1 MEITEK
7 ATRVKER
14 PALKMRSPKADSKKT
29 ETRDGLA
36 QGTAAADRQPFD
48 HPGSKY
54 TVKKAFS
61 AETAIFPIVFIA
73 FFAYLASV
81 MGMANMIN
89 TIMSTAFD
97 LLINTVLY
105 IVAVCVI
112 MGAVSELLSEFGFVA
127 LMDRVLRPL
136 MRPLFGLPGAASL
149 GIVTTFLSDNPAIL
163 ALTANPRYKYYFKA
177 YEFPALTNIGT
188 SFGMGLI
195 VCTYMLSL
203 ASITGESYALAV
215 AVGLAGATIGAIVS
229 TRLMLV
235 FTKKA
240 YAPHLSA
247 AEVFHFQ
254 GEEEFGELE
263 PGYRLVRKG
272 NLWNRI
278 LGALLD
284 GGASGL
290 KLGAGIVPGV
300 LIICT
305 LVMILMNGPSE
316 AGTFTGAAYEGVG
329 LIPALAAKLDFIL
342 KPLFG
347 FSNTQAIGVPVTAL
361 GAAGAA
367 IGLASGLAQRHLLSA
382 GDVAVFTAMCMCWS
396 GYLSTHTSMMDSLHC
411 KELTGKALLSH
422 TIGGI
427 AAGFAAHWVYVLVS
441 LL

>member
-1 MEITEK
+1 MNPE
-7 ATRVKER
+7 
-14 PALKMRSPKADSKKT
+14 
-29 ETRDGLA
+29 
-36 QGTAAADRQPFD
+36 
-48 HPGSKY
+48 SKY
-54 TVKKAFS
+54 TVKKTFS
-61 AETAIFPIVFIA
+61 AETVVFPVIFLA
-73 FFAYLASV
+73 FFAYLTHV

-89 TIMSTAFD
+89 TIMKTAFD

-112 MGAVSELLSEFGFVA
+112 MGAVSELLTEFGFVA

-136 MRPLFGLPGAASL
+136 MRPVFGLPGAASL

-177 YEFPALTNIGT
+177 YQFPALTNIGT

-203 ASITGESYALAV
+203 ASITGESYGKAV
-215 AVGLAGATIGAIVS
+215 VVGLAGATIGAVVS
-229 TRLMLV
+229 TRIMLH
-235 FTKKA
+235 FTKKVYGTDLPA
-240 YAPHLSA
+240 QDAFPSA
-247 AEVFHFQ
+247 QDTEI
-254 GEEEFGELE
+254 GELE
-263 PGYRLVRKG
+263 PGLRPVRKG
-272 NLWNRI
+272 NLGNRV

-290 KLGAGIVPGV
+290 TLGAGIVPGV

-305 LVMILMNGPSE
+305 LVMILMNGPSDS
-316 AGTFTGAAYEGVG
+316 GLYTGAAYEGVG
-329 LIPALAAKLDFIL
+329 LIPAVAAKLNFIL
-342 KPLFG
+342 EPLFG

-367 IGLASGLAQRHLLSA
+367 ISLASGLASRGLLAA

-411 KELTGKALLSH
+411 KELTGKALISH

-427 AAGFAAHWVYVLVS
+427 AAGFAAHWIFILVN

>member
-1 MEITEK
+1 MPSSLSSFCFHCIICYNVRRGVYSMNPE
-7 ATRVKER
+7 
-14 PALKMRSPKADSKKT
+14 
-29 ETRDGLA
+29 
-36 QGTAAADRQPFD
+36 
-48 HPGSKY
+48 SKY
-54 TVKKAFS
+54 TVKKTFS
-61 AETAIFPIVFIA
+61 AETVVFPVIFLA
-73 FFAYLASV
+73 FFAYLAHV

-89 TIMSTAFD
+89 TIMKTAFD

-112 MGAVSELLSEFGFVA
+112 MGAVSELLTEFGFVA
-127 LMDRVLRPL
+127 LMDQVLRPL
-136 MRPLFGLPGAASL
+136 MRPVFGLPGAASL

-177 YEFPALTNIGT
+177 YQFPALTNIGT

-203 ASITGESYALAV
+203 ASITGESYGKAV
-215 AVGLAGATIGAIVS
+215 VVGLAGATVGAVVS
-229 TRLMLV
+229 TRIMLH
-235 FTKKA
+235 FTKKVYGTDLPA
-240 YAPHLSA
+240 QDAFPSA
-247 AEVFHFQ
+247 QDTEI
-254 GEEEFGELE
+254 GELE
-263 PGYRLVRKG
+263 PGLRPVRKG
-272 NLWNRI
+272 NLGNRV

-290 KLGAGIVPGV
+290 TLGAGIVPGV

-305 LVMILMNGPSE
+305 LVMILMNGPSDS
-316 AGTFTGAAYEGVG
+316 GLYTGAAYEGVG
-329 LIPALAAKLDFIL
+329 LIPAVAAKLNFIL
-342 KPLFG
+342 EPLFG

-367 IGLASGLAQRHLLSA
+367 ISLASGLASRGLLAA

-411 KELTGKALLSH
+411 KELTGKALISH

-427 AAGFAAHWVYVLVS
+427 AAGFAAHWIFILVS

>member
-1 MEITEK
+1 MNPE
-7 ATRVKER
+7 
-14 PALKMRSPKADSKKT
+14 
-29 ETRDGLA
+29 
-36 QGTAAADRQPFD
+36 
-48 HPGSKY
+48 SKY
-54 TVKKAFS
+54 TVKKTFS
-61 AETAIFPIVFIA
+61 AETVVFPVIFLA
-73 FFAYLASV
+73 FFAYLAHV

-89 TIMSTAFD
+89 TIMKTAFD

-112 MGAVSELLSEFGFVA
+112 MGAVSELLTEFGFVA
-127 LMDRVLRPL
+127 LMDQVLRPL
-136 MRPLFGLPGAASL
+136 MRPVFGLPGAASL

-177 YEFPALTNIGT
+177 YQFPALTNIGT

-203 ASITGESYALAV
+203 ASITGESYGKAV
-215 AVGLAGATIGAIVS
+215 VVGLAGATVGAVVS
-229 TRLMLV
+229 TRIMLH
-235 FTKKA
+235 FTKKVYGTDLPA
-240 YAPHLSA
+240 QDAFPSA
-247 AEVFHFQ
+247 QDTEI
-254 GEEEFGELE
+254 GELE
-263 PGYRLVRKG
+263 PGLRPVRKG
-272 NLWNRI
+272 NLGNRV

-290 KLGAGIVPGV
+290 TLGAGIVPGV

-305 LVMILMNGPSE
+305 LVMILMNGPSDS
-316 AGTFTGAAYEGVG
+316 GLYTGAAYEGVG
-329 LIPALAAKLDFIL
+329 LIPAVAAKLNFIL
-342 KPLFG
+342 EPLFG

-367 IGLASGLAQRHLLSA
+367 ISLASGLASRGLLAA

-411 KELTGKALLSH
+411 KELTGKALISH

-427 AAGFAAHWVYVLVS
+427 AAGFAAHWIFILIN

>member
-1 MEITEK
+1 MNPE
-7 ATRVKER
+7 
-14 PALKMRSPKADSKKT
+14 
-29 ETRDGLA
+29 
-36 QGTAAADRQPFD
+36 
-48 HPGSKY
+48 SKY
-54 TVKKAFS
+54 TVKKTFS
-61 AETAIFPIVFIA
+61 AETVVFPVIFLA
-73 FFAYLASV
+73 FFAYLAHV

-89 TIMSTAFD
+89 TIMKTAFD

-112 MGAVSELLSEFGFVA
+112 MGAISELLTEFGFVA

-136 MRPLFGLPGAASL
+136 MRPVFGLPGAASL

-177 YEFPALTNIGT
+177 YQFPALTNIGT

-203 ASITGESYALAV
+203 ASITGESYGKAV
-215 AVGLAGATIGAIVS
+215 VVGLAGATVGAVVS
-229 TRLMLV
+229 TRIMLH
-235 FTKKA
+235 FTKKVYGTDLPA
-240 YAPHLSA
+240 HDAFPSA
-247 AEVFHFQ
+247 QDTEI
-254 GEEEFGELE
+254 GELE
-263 PGYRLVRKG
+263 PGLRPVRKG
-272 NLWNRI
+272 NLGNRV

-290 KLGAGIVPGV
+290 TLGAGIVPGV

-305 LVMILMNGPSE
+305 LVMILMNGPSDS
-316 AGTFTGAAYEGVG
+316 GLYTGAAYEGVG
-329 LIPALAAKLDFIL
+329 LIPAVAAKLNFIL
-342 KPLFG
+342 EPLFG

-367 IGLASGLAQRHLLSA
+367 ISLASGLASRGLLAA

-411 KELTGKALLSH
+411 KELTGKALISH

-427 AAGFAAHWVYVLVS
+427 AAGFAAHWIFILVN

>member
-1 MEITEK
+1 MNPE
-7 ATRVKER
+7 
-14 PALKMRSPKADSKKT
+14 
-29 ETRDGLA
+29 
-36 QGTAAADRQPFD
+36 
-48 HPGSKY
+48 SKY
-54 TVKKAFS
+54 TVKKTFS
-61 AETAIFPIVFIA
+61 AETVVFTVIFLA
-73 FFAYLASV
+73 FFAYLAHV

-89 TIMSTAFD
+89 TIMKTAFD

-112 MGAVSELLSEFGFVA
+112 MGAVSELLTEFGFVA

-136 MRPLFGLPGAASL
+136 MRPVFGLPGAASL

-177 YEFPALTNIGT
+177 YQFPALTNIGT

-203 ASITGESYALAV
+203 ASITGESYGKAV
-215 AVGLAGATIGAIVS
+215 VVGLAGATVGAVVS
-229 TRLMLV
+229 TRIMLH
-235 FTKKA
+235 FTKKVYGTDLPA
-240 YAPHLSA
+240 QDAFPSA
-247 AEVFHFQ
+247 QDTEI
-254 GEEEFGELE
+254 GELE
-263 PGYRLVRKG
+263 PGLRPVRKG
-272 NLWNRI
+272 NLGNRV

-290 KLGAGIVPGV
+290 TLGAGIVPGV

-305 LVMILMNGPSE
+305 LVMILMNGPSDS
-316 AGTFTGAAYEGVG
+316 GLYTGAAYEGVG
-329 LIPALAAKLDFIL
+329 LIPAVAAKLNFIL
-342 KPLFG
+342 EPLFG

-367 IGLASGLAQRHLLSA
+367 ISLASGLASRGLLAA

-411 KELTGKALLSH
+411 KELTGKALISH

-427 AAGFAAHWVYVLVS
+427 AAGFAAHWIFILVN

>member
-1 MEITEK
+1 MNPE
-7 ATRVKER
+7 
-14 PALKMRSPKADSKKT
+14 
-29 ETRDGLA
+29 
-36 QGTAAADRQPFD
+36 
-48 HPGSKY
+48 SKY
-54 TVKKAFS
+54 TVKKTFS
-61 AETAIFPIVFIA
+61 AETVVFPVIFLA
-73 FFAYLASV
+73 FFAYLAHV

-89 TIMSTAFD
+89 TIMKTAFD

-112 MGAVSELLSEFGFVA
+112 MGAVSELLTEFGFVA

-136 MRPLFGLPGAASL
+136 MRPVFGLPGAASL

-177 YEFPALTNIGT
+177 YQFPALTNLGT

-203 ASITGESYALAV
+203 ASVTGESYGKAV
-215 AVGLAGATIGAIVS
+215 IVGLAGATVGAVVS
-229 TRLMLV
+229 TRIMLH
-235 FTKKA
+235 FTKKVYGMELTA
-240 YAPHLSA
+240 HDAFP
-247 AEVFHFQ
+247 AE
-254 GEEEFGELE
+254 EDNEIGELE
-263 PGYRLVRKG
+263 PGLRLVRKG
-272 NLWNRI
+272 NLGNRV

-290 KLGAGIVPGV
+290 TLGAGIVPGV

-305 LVMILMNGPSE
+305 LVMILMNGPSDS
-316 AGTFTGAAYEGVG
+316 GLYTGAAYEGVG
-329 LIPALAAKLDFIL
+329 LIPAVAAKLNFIL
-342 KPLFG
+342 EPLFG

-367 IGLASGLAQRHLLSA
+367 ISLASGLASRGLLAA

-411 KELTGKALLSH
+411 KELTGKALISH

-427 AAGFAAHWVYVLVS
+427 AAGFAAHWVFVLVS

>member
-1 MEITEK
+1 MNPE
-7 ATRVKER
+7 
-14 PALKMRSPKADSKKT
+14 
-29 ETRDGLA
+29 
-36 QGTAAADRQPFD
+36 
-48 HPGSKY
+48 SKY
-54 TVKKAFS
+54 TVKKTFS
-61 AETAIFPIVFIA
+61 AETVVFPVIFLA
-73 FFAYLASV
+73 FFAYLAHV

-89 TIMSTAFD
+89 TIMKTAFD

-112 MGAVSELLSEFGFVA
+112 MGAVSELLTEFGFVA

-136 MRPLFGLPGAASL
+136 MRPVFGLPGAASL

-177 YEFPALTNIGT
+177 YQFPALTNIGT

-203 ASITGESYALAV
+203 ASITGESYGKAV
-215 AVGLAGATIGAIVS
+215 VVGLAGATIGAVVS
-229 TRLMLV
+229 TRIMLH
-235 FTKKA
+235 FTKKVYGTDLPA
-240 YAPHLSA
+240 QDAFPSA
-247 AEVFHFQ
+247 QDTEI
-254 GEEEFGELE
+254 GELE
-263 PGYRLVRKG
+263 PGLRPVRKG
-272 NLWNRI
+272 NLGNRV

-290 KLGAGIVPGV
+290 TLGAGIVPGV

-305 LVMILMNGPSE
+305 LVMILMNGPSDS
-316 AGTFTGAAYEGVG
+316 GLYTGAAYEGVG
-329 LIPALAAKLDFIL
+329 LIPAVAAKLNFIL
-342 KPLFG
+342 EPLFG

-367 IGLASGLAQRHLLSA
+367 ISLASGLASRGLLAA

-411 KELTGKALLSH
+411 KELTGKALISH

-427 AAGFAAHWVYVLVS
+427 AAGFAAHWIFILVS

>member
-1 MEITEK
+1 MNPE
-7 ATRVKER
+7 
-14 PALKMRSPKADSKKT
+14 
-29 ETRDGLA
+29 
-36 QGTAAADRQPFD
+36 
-48 HPGSKY
+48 SKY
-54 TVKKAFS
+54 TVKKTFS
-61 AETAIFPIVFIA
+61 AETVVFPVIFLA
-73 FFAYLASV
+73 FFAYLAHV

-89 TIMSTAFD
+89 TIMKTAFD

-112 MGAVSELLSEFGFVA
+112 MGAVSELLTEFGFVA

-136 MRPLFGLPGAASL
+136 MRPVFGLPGAASL

-177 YEFPALTNIGT
+177 YQFPALTNIGT

-203 ASITGESYALAV
+203 ASITGESYGKAV
-215 AVGLAGATIGAIVS
+215 VIGLAGATVGAVVS
-229 TRLMLV
+229 TRIMLH
-235 FTKKA
+235 FTKKVYGTDLPA
-240 YAPHLSA
+240 QDAFPSA
-247 AEVFHFQ
+247 QDTEI
-254 GEEEFGELE
+254 GELE
-263 PGYRLVRKG
+263 PGLRPVRKG
-272 NLWNRI
+272 NLGNRV

-290 KLGAGIVPGV
+290 TLGAGIVPGV

-305 LVMILMNGPSE
+305 LVMILMNGPSDS
-316 AGTFTGAAYEGVG
+316 GLYTGAAYEGVG
-329 LIPALAAKLDFIL
+329 LIPAVAAKLNFIL
-342 KPLFG
+342 EPLFG

-367 IGLASGLAQRHLLSA
+367 ISLASGLASRGLLAA

-411 KELTGKALLSH
+411 KELTGKALISH

-427 AAGFAAHWVYVLVS
+427 AAGFAAHWIFILVS

>member
-1 MEITEK
+1 MNPE
-7 ATRVKER
+7 
-14 PALKMRSPKADSKKT
+14 
-29 ETRDGLA
+29 
-36 QGTAAADRQPFD
+36 
-48 HPGSKY
+48 SKY
-54 TVKKAFS
+54 TVKKTFS
-61 AETAIFPIVFIA
+61 AETVVFPVIFLA
-73 FFAYLASV
+73 FFAYLAHV

-89 TIMSTAFD
+89 TIMKTAFD

-112 MGAVSELLSEFGFVA
+112 MGAVSELLTEFGFVA
-127 LMDRVLRPL
+127 LMDQVLRPL
-136 MRPLFGLPGAASL
+136 MRPVFGLPGAASL

-177 YEFPALTNIGT
+177 YQFPALTNIGT

-203 ASITGESYALAV
+203 ASITGESYGKAV
-215 AVGLAGATIGAIVS
+215 VVGLDGATVGAVVS
-229 TRLMLV
+229 TRIMLH
-235 FTKKA
+235 FTKKVYGTDLPA
-240 YAPHLSA
+240 QDAFPSA
-247 AEVFHFQ
+247 QDTEI
-254 GEEEFGELE
+254 GELE
-263 PGYRLVRKG
+263 PGLRPVRKG
-272 NLWNRI
+272 NLGNRV

-290 KLGAGIVPGV
+290 TLGAGIVPGV

-305 LVMILMNGPSE
+305 LVMILMNGPSDS
-316 AGTFTGAAYEGVG
+316 GLYTGAAYEGVG
-329 LIPALAAKLDFIL
+329 LIPAVAAKLNFIL
-342 KPLFG
+342 EPLFG

-367 IGLASGLAQRHLLSA
+367 ISLASGLASRGLLAA

-411 KELTGKALLSH
+411 KELTGKALISH

-427 AAGFAAHWVYVLVS
+427 AAGFAAHWIFILVS

>member
-1 MEITEK
+1 MNPE
-7 ATRVKER
+7 
-14 PALKMRSPKADSKKT
+14 
-29 ETRDGLA
+29 
-36 QGTAAADRQPFD
+36 
-48 HPGSKY
+48 SKY
-54 TVKKAFS
+54 TVKKTFS
-61 AETAIFPIVFIA
+61 AETVVFPVIFLA
-73 FFAYLASV
+73 FFAYLAHV

-89 TIMSTAFD
+89 TIMKTAFD

-112 MGAVSELLSEFGFVA
+112 MGAVSELLTEFGFVA

-136 MRPLFGLPGAASL
+136 MRPVFGLPGAASL

-177 YEFPALTNIGT
+177 YQFPALTNIGT

-203 ASITGESYALAV
+203 ASITGESYGKAV
-215 AVGLAGATIGAIVS
+215 VVGLAGATIGAVVS
-229 TRLMLV
+229 TRIMLH
-235 FTKKA
+235 FTKKVYGTDLPA
-240 YAPHLSA
+240 QDAFPSA
-247 AEVFHFQ
+247 QDTEI
-254 GEEEFGELE
+254 GELE
-263 PGYRLVRKG
+263 PGLRPVRKG
-272 NLWNRI
+272 NLGNRV

-290 KLGAGIVPGV
+290 TLGAGIVPGV

-305 LVMILMNGPSE
+305 LVMILMNGPSDS
-316 AGTFTGAAYEGVG
+316 GLYTGAAYEGVG
-329 LIPALAAKLDFIL
+329 LIPAVAAKLNFIL
-342 KPLFG
+342 EPLFG

-367 IGLASGLAQRHLLSA
+367 ISLASGLASRGLLAA

-411 KELTGKALLSH
+411 KELTGKALISH

-427 AAGFAAHWVYVLVS
+427 AAGFAAHWIFILVN

>member
-1 MEITEK
+1 MN
-7 ATRVKER
+7 
-14 PALKMRSPKADSKKT
+14 PD
-29 ETRDGLA
+29 
-36 QGTAAADRQPFD
+36 
-48 HPGSKY
+48 SKY
-54 TVKKAFS
+54 TVKKTFS
-61 AETAIFPIVFIA
+61 AETVVFPVIFLA
-73 FFAYLASV
+73 FFAYLAHV

-89 TIMSTAFD
+89 TIMKTAFD

-112 MGAVSELLSEFGFVA
+112 MGAISELLTEFGFVA

-136 MRPLFGLPGAASL
+136 MRPVFGLPGAASL

-177 YEFPALTNIGT
+177 YQFPALTNIGT

-203 ASITGESYALAV
+203 ASITGESYGKAV
-215 AVGLAGATIGAIVS
+215 VIGLAGATVGAVVS
-229 TRLMLV
+229 TRIMLH
-235 FTKKA
+235 FTKKVYGTDLPA
-240 YAPHLSA
+240 QDAFPSA
-247 AEVFHFQ
+247 QDTEI
-254 GEEEFGELE
+254 GELE
-263 PGYRLVRKG
+263 PGLRPVRKG
-272 NLWNRI
+272 NLGNRV

-290 KLGAGIVPGV
+290 TLGAGIVPGV

-305 LVMILMNGPSE
+305 LVMILMNGPSDS
-316 AGTFTGAAYEGVG
+316 GLYTGAAYEGVG
-329 LIPALAAKLDFIL
+329 LIPAVAAKLNFIL
-342 KPLFG
+342 EPLFG

-367 IGLASGLAQRHLLSA
+367 ISLASGLASRGLLAA

-411 KELTGKALLSH
+411 KELTGKALISH

-427 AAGFAAHWVYVLVS
+427 AAGFAAHWIFILVS

>member
-1 MEITEK
+1 MN
-7 ATRVKER
+7 
-14 PALKMRSPKADSKKT
+14 PD
-29 ETRDGLA
+29 
-36 QGTAAADRQPFD
+36 
-48 HPGSKY
+48 SKY
-54 TVKKAFS
+54 TVKKTFS
-61 AETAIFPIVFIA
+61 AETVVFPVIFLA
-73 FFAYLASV
+73 FFAYLAHV

-89 TIMSTAFD
+89 TIMKTAFD

-112 MGAVSELLSEFGFVA
+112 MGAVSELLTEFGFVA

-136 MRPLFGLPGAASL
+136 MRPVFGLPGAASL

-177 YEFPALTNIGT
+177 YQFPALTNIGT

-203 ASITGESYALAV
+203 ASITGESYGKAV
-215 AVGLAGATIGAIVS
+215 VIGLAGATVGAVVS
-229 TRLMLV
+229 TRIMLH
-235 FTKKA
+235 FTKKVYGTDLPA
-240 YAPHLSA
+240 QDAFPSA
-247 AEVFHFQ
+247 QDTEI
-254 GEEEFGELE
+254 GELE
-263 PGYRLVRKG
+263 PGLRPVRKG
-272 NLWNRI
+272 NLGNRV

-290 KLGAGIVPGV
+290 TLGAGIVPGV

-305 LVMILMNGPSE
+305 LVMILMNGPSDS
-316 AGTFTGAAYEGVG
+316 GLYTGAAYEGVG
-329 LIPALAAKLDFIL
+329 LIPAVAAKLNFIL
-342 KPLFG
+342 EPLFG

-367 IGLASGLAQRHLLSA
+367 ISLASGLASRGLLAA

-411 KELTGKALLSH
+411 KELTGKALISH

-427 AAGFAAHWVYVLVS
+427 AAGFAAHWIFILVS

>member
-1 MEITEK
+1 MNPE
-7 ATRVKER
+7 
-14 PALKMRSPKADSKKT
+14 
-29 ETRDGLA
+29 
-36 QGTAAADRQPFD
+36 
-48 HPGSKY
+48 SKY
-54 TVKKAFS
+54 TVKKTFS
-61 AETAIFPIVFIA
+61 AETVVFPVIFLA
-73 FFAYLASV
+73 FFAYLAHV

-89 TIMSTAFD
+89 TIMKTAFD

-112 MGAVSELLSEFGFVA
+112 MGAVSELLTEFGFVA
-127 LMDRVLRPL
+127 LMDQVLRPL
-136 MRPLFGLPGAASL
+136 MRPVFGLPGAASL

-177 YEFPALTNIGT
+177 YQFPALTNIGT

-203 ASITGESYALAV
+203 ASITGESYGKAV
-215 AVGLAGATIGAIVS
+215 VVGLAGATVGAVVS
-229 TRLMLV
+229 TRIMLH
-235 FTKKA
+235 FTKKVYGTDLPA
-240 YAPHLSA
+240 QDAFPSA
-247 AEVFHFQ
+247 QDTEI
-254 GEEEFGELE
+254 GELE
-263 PGYRLVRKG
+263 PGLRPVRKG
-272 NLWNRI
+272 NLGNRV

-290 KLGAGIVPGV
+290 TLGAGIVPGV

-305 LVMILMNGPSE
+305 LVMILMNGPSDS
-316 AGTFTGAAYEGVG
+316 GLYTGAAYEGVG
-329 LIPALAAKLDFIL
+329 LIPAVAAKLNFIVE
-342 KPLFG
+342 PLFG

-367 IGLASGLAQRHLLSA
+367 ISLASGLASRGLLAA

-411 KELTGKALLSH
+411 KELTGKALISH

-427 AAGFAAHWVYVLVS
+427 AAGFAAHWIFILVS

>member
-1 MEITEK
+1 MLQEK
-7 ATRVKER
+7 LFRYKGFYI
-14 PALKMRSPKADSKKT
+14 RSRT
-29 ETRDGLA
+29 VR
-36 QGTAAADRQPFD
+36 
-48 HPGSKY
+48 KY
-54 TVKKAFS
+54 AF
-61 AETAIFPIVFIA
+61 P
-73 FFAYLASV
+73 YLAHV
-81 MGMANMIN
+81 LGMANMIN
-89 TIMSTAFD
+89 TIMKTAFD

-112 MGAVSELLSEFGFVA
+112 MGAVSELLTEFGFVA

-136 MRPLFGLPGAASL
+136 MRPVFGLPGAASL

-177 YEFPALTNIGT
+177 YQFPALTNIGT

-203 ASITGESYALAV
+203 ASITGESYGKAV
-215 AVGLAGATIGAIVS
+215 VVGLAGATVGAVVS
-229 TRLMLV
+229 TRIMLH
-235 FTKKA
+235 FTKKVYGTDLPA
-240 YAPHLSA
+240 QDAFPSA
-247 AEVFHFQ
+247 QDTEI
-254 GEEEFGELE
+254 GELE
-263 PGYRLVRKG
+263 PGLRPVRKG
-272 NLWNRI
+272 NLGNRV

-290 KLGAGIVPGV
+290 TLGAGIVPGV

-305 LVMILMNGPSE
+305 LVMILMNGPSDS
-316 AGTFTGAAYEGVG
+316 GLYTGAAYEGVG
-329 LIPALAAKLDFIL
+329 LIPAVAAKLNFIL
-342 KPLFG
+342 EPLFG

-367 IGLASGLAQRHLLSA
+367 ISLASGLASRGLLAA

-411 KELTGKALLSH
+411 KELTGKALISH

-427 AAGFAAHWVYVLVS
+427 AAGFAAHWIFILIN

>member
-1 MEITEK
+1 MNPE
-7 ATRVKER
+7 
-14 PALKMRSPKADSKKT
+14 
-29 ETRDGLA
+29 
-36 QGTAAADRQPFD
+36 
-48 HPGSKY
+48 SKY
-54 TVKKAFS
+54 TVKKTFS
-61 AETAIFPIVFIA
+61 AETVVFPVIFLA
-73 FFAYLASV
+73 FFAYLAHV

-89 TIMSTAFD
+89 TIMKTAFD

-112 MGAVSELLSEFGFVA
+112 MGAVSELLTEFGFVA

-136 MRPLFGLPGAASL
+136 MRPVFGLPGAASL

-163 ALTANPRYKYYFKA
+163 ALTANPRSKYYFKA
-177 YEFPALTNIGT
+177 YQFPALTNIGT

-203 ASITGESYALAV
+203 ASITGESYGKAV
-215 AVGLAGATIGAIVS
+215 VIGLAGATVGAVVS
-229 TRLMLV
+229 TRIMLH
-235 FTKKA
+235 FTKKVYGTDLPA
-240 YAPHLSA
+240 HDAFPSA
-247 AEVFHFQ
+247 QYTEI
-254 GEEEFGELE
+254 GELE
-263 PGYRLVRKG
+263 PGLRPVRKG
-272 NLWNRI
+272 NLGNRV

-290 KLGAGIVPGV
+290 TLGAGIVPGV

-305 LVMILMNGPSE
+305 LVMILMNGPSDS
-316 AGTFTGAAYEGVG
+316 GLYTGAAYEGVG
-329 LIPALAAKLDFIL
+329 LIPAVAAKLNFIL
-342 KPLFG
+342 EPLFG

-367 IGLASGLAQRHLLSA
+367 ISLASGLASRGLLAA

-411 KELTGKALLSH
+411 KELTGKALISH

-427 AAGFAAHWVYVLVS
+427 AAGFAAHWIFILVN

>member
-1 MEITEK
+1 MNPE
-7 ATRVKER
+7 
-14 PALKMRSPKADSKKT
+14 
-29 ETRDGLA
+29 
-36 QGTAAADRQPFD
+36 
-48 HPGSKY
+48 SKY
-54 TVKKAFS
+54 TVKKTFS
-61 AETAIFPIVFIA
+61 AETVVFPVIFLA
-73 FFAYLASV
+73 FFAYLAHV

-89 TIMSTAFD
+89 TIMKTAFD

-112 MGAVSELLSEFGFVA
+112 MGAVSELLTEFGFVA
-127 LMDRVLRPL
+127 LMDQVLRPL
-136 MRPLFGLPGAASL
+136 MRPVFGLPGAASL

-177 YEFPALTNIGT
+177 YQFPALTNIGT

-203 ASITGESYALAV
+203 ASITGESYGKAV
-215 AVGLAGATIGAIVS
+215 VVGLAGATVGAVVS
-229 TRLMLV
+229 TRIMLH
-235 FTKKA
+235 FTKKVYGTDLPA
-240 YAPHLSA
+240 QDAFPSA
-247 AEVFHFQ
+247 QDTEI
-254 GEEEFGELE
+254 GELE
-263 PGYRLVRKG
+263 PGLRPVRKG
-272 NLWNRI
+272 NLGNRV

-290 KLGAGIVPGV
+290 TLGAGIVPGV

-305 LVMILMNGPSE
+305 LVMILMNGPSDS
-316 AGTFTGAAYEGVG
+316 GLYTGAAYEGVG
-329 LIPALAAKLDFIL
+329 LIPAVAAKLNFIL
-342 KPLFG
+342 EPLFG

-367 IGLASGLAQRHLLSA
+367 ISLASGLASRGLLAA

-411 KELTGKALLSH
+411 KELTGKALISH

-427 AAGFAAHWVYVLVS
+427 AAGFAAHWIFILVS

>member
-1 MEITEK
+1 MNPE
-7 ATRVKER
+7 
-14 PALKMRSPKADSKKT
+14 
-29 ETRDGLA
+29 
-36 QGTAAADRQPFD
+36 
-48 HPGSKY
+48 SKY
-54 TVKKAFS
+54 TVKKTFS
-61 AETAIFPIVFIA
+61 AETVVFPVIFLA
-73 FFAYLASV
+73 FFAYLAHV

-89 TIMSTAFD
+89 TIMKTAFD

-112 MGAVSELLSEFGFVA
+112 MGAVSELLTEFGFVA

-136 MRPLFGLPGAASL
+136 MRPVFGLPGAASL

-163 ALTANPRYKYYFKA
+163 ALTAHPRSKYYFKA
-177 YEFPALTNIGT
+177 YQFPALTNIGT

-203 ASITGESYALAV
+203 ASITGESYGKAV
-215 AVGLAGATIGAIVS
+215 VVGLAGATVGAVVS
-229 TRLMLV
+229 TRIMLH
-235 FTKKA
+235 FTKKVYGTDLPA
-240 YAPHLSA
+240 QDAFPSA
-247 AEVFHFQ
+247 QDTEI
-254 GEEEFGELE
+254 GELE
-263 PGYRLVRKG
+263 PGLRPVRKG
-272 NLWNRI
+272 NLGNRV

-290 KLGAGIVPGV
+290 TLGAGIVPGV

-305 LVMILMNGPSE
+305 LVMILMNGPSDS
-316 AGTFTGAAYEGVG
+316 GLYTGAAYEGVG
-329 LIPALAAKLDFIL
+329 LIPAVAAKLNFIL
-342 KPLFG
+342 EPLFG

-367 IGLASGLAQRHLLSA
+367 ISLASGLASRGLLAA

-411 KELTGKALLSH
+411 KELTGKALISH

-427 AAGFAAHWVYVLVS
+427 AAGFAAHWIFILVN

>member
-1 MEITEK
+1 MNPE
-7 ATRVKER
+7 
-14 PALKMRSPKADSKKT
+14 
-29 ETRDGLA
+29 
-36 QGTAAADRQPFD
+36 
-48 HPGSKY
+48 SKY
-54 TVKKAFS
+54 TVKKTFS
-61 AETAIFPIVFIA
+61 AETVVFPVIFLA
-73 FFAYLASV
+73 FFAYLAHV

-89 TIMSTAFD
+89 TIMKTAFD

-112 MGAVSELLSEFGFVA
+112 MGAVSELLTEFGFVA

-136 MRPLFGLPGAASL
+136 MRPVFGLPGAASL

-177 YEFPALTNIGT
+177 YQFPALTNIGT

-203 ASITGESYALAV
+203 ASITGESYGKAV
-215 AVGLAGATIGAIVS
+215 VVGLAGATVGAVVS
-229 TRLMLV
+229 TRIMLH
-235 FTKKA
+235 FTKKVYGTDLPA
-240 YAPHLSA
+240 QDAFPSA
-247 AEVFHFQ
+247 QDTEI
-254 GEEEFGELE
+254 GELE
-263 PGYRLVRKG
+263 PGLRPGRKG
-272 NLWNRI
+272 NLGNRV

-290 KLGAGIVPGV
+290 TLGAGIVPGV

-305 LVMILMNGPSE
+305 LVMILMNGPSDS
-316 AGTFTGAAYEGVG
+316 GLYTGAAYEGVG
-329 LIPALAAKLDFIL
+329 LIPAVAAKLNFIL
-342 KPLFG
+342 EPLFG

-367 IGLASGLAQRHLLSA
+367 ISLASGLASRGLLAA

-411 KELTGKALLSH
+411 KELTGKALISH

-427 AAGFAAHWVYVLVS
+427 AAGFAAHWIFILVN

>member
-1 MEITEK
+1 MNPE
-7 ATRVKER
+7 
-14 PALKMRSPKADSKKT
+14 
-29 ETRDGLA
+29 
-36 QGTAAADRQPFD
+36 
-48 HPGSKY
+48 SKY
-54 TVKKAFS
+54 TVKKTFS
-61 AETAIFPIVFIA
+61 AETVVFPVIFLA
-73 FFAYLASV
+73 FFAYLAHV

-89 TIMSTAFD
+89 TIMKTAFD

-112 MGAVSELLSEFGFVA
+112 MGAVSELLTEFGFVA
-127 LMDRVLRPL
+127 LMDQVLRPL
-136 MRPLFGLPGAASL
+136 MRPVFGLPGAASL

-177 YEFPALTNIGT
+177 YQFPALTNIGT

-203 ASITGESYALAV
+203 ASITGESYGKAV
-215 AVGLAGATIGAIVS
+215 VVGLAGATVGAVVS
-229 TRLMLV
+229 TRIMLH
-235 FTKKA
+235 FTKKVYGTDLPA
-240 YAPHLSA
+240 QDAFPSA
-247 AEVFHFQ
+247 Q
-254 GEEEFGELE
+254 DTGIGELE
-263 PGYRLVRKG
+263 PGLRPVRKG
-272 NLWNRI
+272 NLGNRV

-290 KLGAGIVPGV
+290 TLGAGIVPGV

-305 LVMILMNGPSE
+305 LVMILMNGPSDS
-316 AGTFTGAAYEGVG
+316 GLYTGAAYEGVG
-329 LIPALAAKLDFIL
+329 LIPAVAAKLNFIL
-342 KPLFG
+342 EPLFG

-367 IGLASGLAQRHLLSA
+367 ISLASGLASRGLLAA

-411 KELTGKALLSH
+411 KELTGKALISH

-427 AAGFAAHWVYVLVS
+427 AAGFAAHWIFILVN

>member
-1 MEITEK
+1 MN
-7 ATRVKER
+7 
-14 PALKMRSPKADSKKT
+14 PD
-29 ETRDGLA
+29 
-36 QGTAAADRQPFD
+36 
-48 HPGSKY
+48 SKY
-54 TVKKAFS
+54 TVKKTFS
-61 AETAIFPIVFIA
+61 AETVVFPVIFLA
-73 FFAYLASV
+73 FFAYLAHV

-89 TIMSTAFD
+89 TIMKTAFD

-112 MGAVSELLSEFGFVA
+112 MGAVSELLTEFGFVA

-136 MRPLFGLPGAASL
+136 MRPVFGLPGAASL

-177 YEFPALTNIGT
+177 YQFPALTNIGT

-203 ASITGESYALAV
+203 ASITGESYGKAV
-215 AVGLAGATIGAIVS
+215 VVGLAGATIGAVVS
-229 TRLMLV
+229 TRIMLH
-235 FTKKA
+235 FTKKVYGTDLPA
-240 YAPHLSA
+240 QDAFPSA
-247 AEVFHFQ
+247 QDTEI
-254 GEEEFGELE
+254 GELE
-263 PGYRLVRKG
+263 PGLRPVRKG
-272 NLWNRI
+272 NLGNRV

-290 KLGAGIVPGV
+290 TLGAGIVPGV

-305 LVMILMNGPSE
+305 LVMILMNGPSDS
-316 AGTFTGAAYEGVG
+316 GLYTGAAYEGVG
-329 LIPALAAKLDFIL
+329 LIPAVAAKLNFIL
-342 KPLFG
+342 EPLFG

-367 IGLASGLAQRHLLSA
+367 ISLASGLASRGLLAA

-411 KELTGKALLSH
+411 KELTGKALISH

-427 AAGFAAHWVYVLVS
+427 AAGFAAHWIFILIN

>member
-1 MEITEK
+1 MN
-7 ATRVKER
+7 
-14 PALKMRSPKADSKKT
+14 PD
-29 ETRDGLA
+29 
-36 QGTAAADRQPFD
+36 
-48 HPGSKY
+48 SKY
-54 TVKKAFS
+54 TVKKTFS
-61 AETAIFPIVFIA
+61 AETVVFPVIFLA
-73 FFAYLASV
+73 FFAYLAHV

-89 TIMSTAFD
+89 TIMKTAFD

-112 MGAVSELLSEFGFVA
+112 MGAVSELLTEFGFVA

-136 MRPLFGLPGAASL
+136 MRPVFGLPGAASL

-177 YEFPALTNIGT
+177 YQFPALTNIGT

-203 ASITGESYALAV
+203 ASITGESYGKAV
-215 AVGLAGATIGAIVS
+215 VVGLAGATIGAVVS
-229 TRLMLV
+229 TRIMLH
-235 FTKKA
+235 FTKKVYGA
-240 YAPHLSA
+240 DLPAQDAFPSA
-247 AEVFHFQ
+247 QDTEI
-254 GEEEFGELE
+254 GELE
-263 PGYRLVRKG
+263 PGLRPVRKG
-272 NLWNRI
+272 NLGNRV

-290 KLGAGIVPGV
+290 TLGAGIVPGV

-305 LVMILMNGPSE
+305 LVMILMNGPSDS
-316 AGTFTGAAYEGVG
+316 GLYTGAAYEGVG
-329 LIPALAAKLDFIL
+329 LIPAVAAKLNFIL
-342 KPLFG
+342 EPLFG

-367 IGLASGLAQRHLLSA
+367 ISLASGLASRGLLAA

-411 KELTGKALLSH
+411 KELTGKALISH

-427 AAGFAAHWVYVLVS
+427 AAGFAAHWIFILVN